1 MIIKSL
7 ELNNFRQFVGKQT
20 INFSTD
26 TNKKITLVIAESGV
40 GKTTLIQSF
49 QWIFY
54 GQCKYKT
61 PLNDSIKA
69 ELRPYQETKVSCSLK
84 LLHKDKEYT
93 ITREQKMTKIN
104 VQIQTDPSYITIDE
118 KDSSGITN
126 QYKGREADKIIRELM
141 HQDLFPYFFL
151 EGESLTKVGEQM
163 SRGKSGANNEFVKAI
178 KGLLGFNHLYEAIKH
193 LDAVGKGYQ
202 SEITQNSNNVRL
214 KQIVNEIGVAEETI
228 RKCEERLDLIPGE
241 IGYNESK
248 ADELNGKIVLY
259 AEVEKAQ
266 KRTKILEGELASYR
280 GKINEQK
287 KYIFKKFSSLGFK
300 VVMDALL
307 DIARDTLADSDSI
320 DRGIPGMNVEAIDY
334 LLEKHECICG
344 HKIEEGSE
352 EWNALVK
359 WKTFLPPNNI
369 GFEIER
375 FTSQME
381 DVDRGSDEFLADY
394 DKARKDLNTYV
405 GEYQKRYDELTKL
418 NEEIGGVNQDVSK
431 LKEEEQRYRK
441 AVIELNIEARKK
453 EEVRDE
459 AIKTKDRLIKE
470 QNSYRFLNDK
480 VAKLTAYF
488 AEAEFLKNRIV
499 RFTNRKER
507 EKREALQ
514 KAINEIFRDF
524 YDERIVFTL
533 DSNYGVQIKTNGSD
547 FSDDFTSGGQD
558 VAVALAFIGA
568 IIKLNREKD
577 VDPENMINE
586 DDSEE
591 YPLVMDAPT
600 SNFGMKQ
607 MDSFSEIMPKITD
620 QIVVFI
626 NDKDGPIL
634 RRKMAPLIGWE
645 WSISKEDSYHS
656 VIEEV
661 AHHGN

>member
-20 INFSTD
+20 IYFSTD
-26 TNKKITLVIAESGV
+26 PEKKITLVIAESGV

-61 PLNDSIKA
+61 PLNDAIKN

-84 LLHKDKEYT
+84 LIHKDKEY
-93 ITREQKMTKIN
+93 IVTREQKMTKIN
-104 VQIQTDPSYITIDE
+104 VQIQVDPSYITIDE
-118 KDSSGITN
+118 KDASGITT

-178 KGLLGFNHLYEAIKH
+178 KGLLGFNHLYEATKH
-193 LDAVGKGYQ
+193 LDIIAKNYQ
-202 SEITQNSNNVRL
+202 TEIAQNSNDARL
-214 KQIVNEIGVAEETI
+214 KQIVNEIGVAEDTI
-228 RKCEERLDLIPGE
+228 RKCQERLDLIPGE
-241 IGYNESK
+241 IQYNSDKAEELHESIIRY
-248 ADELNGKIVLY
+248 G
-259 AEVEKAQ
+259 EVEKAQ
-266 KRTKILEGELASYR
+266 RRTKVLEGELLSYR
-280 GKINEQK
+280 GKINDQK
-287 KYIFKKFSSLGFK
+287 KYIFKKFSSLGFN
-300 VVMDALL
+300 VVMDGLL
-307 DIARDTLADSDSI
+307 DIARDTLANADSM
-320 DRGIPGMNVEAIDY
+320 DRGIPGMNVEAIEY
-334 LLEKHECICG
+334 LLERHQCLCG
-344 HKIEEGSE
+344 HKLEEGSK
-352 EWNALVK
+352 EWQELEK
-359 WKTFLPPNNI
+359 WKTYLPPNNI

-381 DVDRGSDEFLADY
+381 DVDKNSDEFINDY
-394 DKARKDLNTYV
+394 DKARKDLNALV
-405 GEYQKRYDELTKL
+405 GEYQKRVDELNKL
-418 NEEIGGVNQDVSK
+418 NEDIGGVNQDIGK

-441 AVIELNIEARKK
+441 AVIDLNIEKRQK
-453 EEVRDE
+453 EEKKANAEKDR
-459 AIKTKDRLIKE
+459 DRLIKE
-470 QNSYRFLNDK
+470 QNGYGFLSEK
-480 VAKLTAYF
+480 VAKLNCYF
-488 AEAEFLKNRIV
+488 RETEYLKNRII
-499 RFTNRKER
+499 RFTNRKEK

-514 KAINEIFRDF
+514 DAINEIFRDF
-524 YDERIVFTL
+524 YDEKILFTL
-533 DSNYGVQIKTNGSD
+533 DSNYGVQIKTSDSD

-577 VDPENMINE
+577 ADPENMIDD

-634 RRKMAPLIGWE
+634 RRKMAPLIGKE
-645 WSISKEDSYHS
+645 WTVSKEDSYHS
-656 VIEEV
+656 IIEE
-661 AHHGN
+661 A

>member
-20 INFSTD
+20 IYFSTD
-26 TNKKITLVIAESGV
+26 PEKKITLVIAESGV

-61 PLNDSIKA
+61 PLNDAIKN

-84 LLHKDKEYT
+84 LMHKDKEY
-93 ITREQKMTKIN
+93 IVTREQKMTKIN
-104 VQIQTDPSYITIDE
+104 VQIQVDPSYITIDE
-118 KDSSGITN
+118 KDASGITT

-178 KGLLGFNHLYEAIKH
+178 KGLLGFNHLYEATKH
-193 LDAVGKGYQ
+193 LDIIAKNYQ
-202 SEITQNSNNVRL
+202 TEIAQNSNDARL
-214 KQIVNEIGVAEETI
+214 KQIVNEIGVAEDTI
-228 RKCEERLDLIPGE
+228 RKCQERLDLIPGE
-241 IGYNESK
+241 IQYNSDKAEELHESIIRY
-248 ADELNGKIVLY
+248 G
-259 AEVEKAQ
+259 EVEKAQ
-266 KRTKILEGELASYR
+266 RRTKVLEGELLSYR
-280 GKINEQK
+280 GKINDQK
-287 KYIFKKFSSLGFK
+287 KYIFKKFSSLGFN
-300 VVMDALL
+300 VVMDGLL
-307 DIARDTLADSDSI
+307 DIARDTLANADSM
-320 DRGIPGMNVEAIDY
+320 DRGIPGMNVEAIEY
-334 LLEKHECICG
+334 LLERHQCLCG
-344 HKIEEGSE
+344 HKLEEGSK
-352 EWNALVK
+352 EWQELEK
-359 WKTFLPPNNI
+359 WKTYLPPNNI

-381 DVDRGSDEFLADY
+381 DVDKNSDEFINDY
-394 DKARKDLNTYV
+394 DKARKDLNALV
-405 GEYQKRYDELTKL
+405 GEYQKRVDELNKL
-418 NEEIGGVNQDVSK
+418 NEDIGGVNQDIGK

-441 AVIELNIEARKK
+441 AVIDLNIEKRQK
-453 EEVRDE
+453 EEKKANAEKDR
-459 AIKTKDRLIKE
+459 DRLIKE
-470 QNSYRFLNDK
+470 QNGYGFLSEK
-480 VAKLTAYF
+480 VAKLNCYF
-488 AEAEFLKNRIV
+488 RETEYLKNRII
-499 RFTNRKER
+499 RFTNRKEK

-514 KAINEIFRDF
+514 DAINEIFRDF
-524 YDERIVFTL
+524 YDEKILFTL
-533 DSNYGVQIKTNGSD
+533 DSNYGVQIKTSDSD

-577 VDPENMINE
+577 ADPENMIDD

-634 RRKMAPLIGWE
+634 RRKMAPLIGKE
-645 WSISKEDSYHS
+645 WTVSKEDSYHS
-656 VIEEV
+656 IIEE
-661 AHHGN
+661 A